1 MQSVIGFKDFYYLEE
16 GIITDTILNTLKRV
30 KSYNQVK
37 KVLSYFKLDKQK
49 ILKFLAFLKTT
60 YIILYTEV
68 FENLKTPERLGRTAL
83 GERDAPPLAVII
95 AWLVIEALMIPLS
108 VGTVV
113 SVGELLGKH
122 REMTKLVQ
130 QIDAEVDEVVENT
143 QDTTTTTTAQSH
155 AFTSK
160 QPAVKKSKWSRYT
173 DPNLFITIVKSFEA
187 GDPKSLLQPVKP
199 LKTYHDRTQQT
210 IGFGTKAKAGES
222 TLSTKEANKRLIDE
236 LNFNRNRVREMLKR
250 KGWSLNEFQIN
261 GLTDFAFNRG
271 DSALSVMIQKAKN
284 LNSLSREMLATT
296 FMTTPEGKKVHS
308 NTIAARREWEVA
320 LLMSK

>member
-16 GIITDTILNTLKRV
+16 GVITDTILNALKRV

-60 YIILYTEV
+60 YMILYVEV

-113 SVGELLGKH
+113 SVGDMLGRH
-122 REMTKLVQ
+122 QEMSKLAQ
-130 QIDAEVDEVVENT
+130 QIDVEVDNVVETT
-143 QDTTTTTTAQSH
+143 QDTPTTTTTQSH
-155 AFTSK
+155 TSTAK

-187 GDPKSLLQPVKP
+187 GDHNTPLQSAKP

-210 IGFGTKAKAGES
+210 IGFGTKARAGES

-250 KGWSLNEFQIN
+250 KGWNLNEVQIN

-271 DSALSVMIQKAKN
+271 DSALSIMIQKAKD

-308 NTIAARREWEVA
+308 NTITARREWEVS